1 MKDILSQGEFG
12 LIEQIRRQF
21 GDISHEGMTGIGDD
35 CAILSQGNGR
45 AWVVTTDMLV
55 EEVHFLRAHISPFD
69 LGYKSLAVNLSD
81 VAAMGV
87 APCASFL
94 SIALP
99 ADLPSGW
106 MEAFLE
112 GYHALSV
119 RYNVPLLGGDTTS
132 SKDGLSISVTAMGQG
147 NEASLKRRN
156 GACPGDIIL
165 VTGRLGDSAQ
175 GLHDLLSGRLES
187 PFIPIHHHPEPAV
200 EEGVWLGAQSAVHA
214 MMDLSDGLASDLK
227 HILKASRTGA
237 EVSVEKI
244 PTRVSVEL
252 AVTGGEDYQLLCTA
266 ETSAV
271 PFLQQQF
278 GARFGRPLYEIGQI
292 TGGESRIVWRYNGRE
307 IQPDWKGFTHF

>member
-1 MKDILSQGEFG
+1 MKDVLSQGEFG

-21 GDISHEGMTGIGDD
+21 GDIAHQGMIGIGDD
-35 CAILSQGNGR
+35 CAILPQGNGLS
-45 AWVVTTDMLV
+45 WVVTTDMLV

-94 SIALP
+94 SVALP

-106 MEAFLE
+106 MESFLD

-132 SKDGLSISVTAMGQG
+132 SKNAISISVTAMGQG
-147 NEASLKRRN
+147 NETRMKRRCD
-156 GACPGDIIL
+156 ARMRDIIL
-165 VTGRLGDSAQ
+165 VTGQLGDSAQ
-175 GLHDLLSGRLES
+175 GLHDLLSGRLDS
-187 PFIPIHHHPEPAV
+187 PFIPRHHHPEPAV
-200 EEGVWLGAQSAVHA
+200 EEGVWLGKQPAVHA
-214 MMDLSDGLASDLK
+214 MMDISDGLASDLN
-227 HILKASRTGA
+227 HILKASRVRA

-266 ETSAV
+266 EASAV

-278 GARFGRPLYEIGQI
+278 EARFGRPLYEIGQI
-292 TGGESRIVWRYNGRE
+292 TGGESRIVWRHNGRE

>member
-1 MKDILSQGEFG
+1 MKDVLSQGEFG

-21 GDISHEGMTGIGDD
+21 GDIAHEGMTGIGDD
-35 CAILSQGNGR
+35 CAILPQGNGLS
-45 AWVVTTDMLV
+45 WVVTTDMLV
-55 EEVHFLRAHISPFD
+55 EDVHFLRAHISPFD

-99 ADLPSGW
+99 SDLPSDW
-106 MEAFLE
+106 MEAFLA
-112 GYHALSV
+112 GYHALSA
-119 RYNVPLLGGDTTS
+119 RYRVPLLGGDTTS
-132 SKDGLSISVTAMGQG
+132 SKEGLSISVTAMGQG
-147 NEASLKRRN
+147 DDSLLKRRSD
-156 GACPGDIIL
+156 AIPGDMIL
-165 VTGRLGDSAQ
+165 VSGRLGDSAQ
-175 GLHDLLSGRLES
+175 GLHDLLSGRLDS
-187 PFIPIHHHPEPAV
+187 PFIAIHHHPEPAV

-227 HILKASRTGA
+227 HILKASRVGA

-266 ETSAV
+266 EAAAV
-271 PFLQQQF
+271 PILQQQF
-278 GARFGRPLYEIGQI
+278 EARFGRPLYAIGQI
-292 TGGESRIVWRYNGRE
+292 TADEPRIIWRQNERE
-307 IQPDWKGFTHF
+307 IHPDWKGFTHF